1 LGQRSHDIW
10 LLRVDEAAPFDQA
23 SAHRVDYEGSLNTRM
38 LGKGDLILALDY
50 MLRGTV
56 FTLLHRPLFGAL
68 WWSIRDTEA
77 RHNRP
82 GPIPADSS
90 SIEDLPSLPLHLALQ
105 VTVDQSSVLHE
116 YSIMRTKS
124 AALPHDLNRARF
136 VGPKLRKLE
145 DWICIRPLQ

>member
-1 LGQRSHDIW
+1 
-10 LLRVDEAAPFDQA
+10 
-23 SAHRVDYEGSLNTRM
+23 M
-38 LGKGDLILALDY
+38 LGKGDLILALDC

-68 WWSIRDTEA
+68 WWSIRDTES

-90 SIEDLPSLPLHLALQ
+90 SVENLPSLPLHLAIQ
-105 VTVDQSSVLHE
+105 VTIDQPSLLQEHTM
-116 YSIMRTKS
+116 IPTKS
-124 AALPHDLNRARF
+124 AALPHYLNRARF

-145 DWICIRPLQ
+145 D